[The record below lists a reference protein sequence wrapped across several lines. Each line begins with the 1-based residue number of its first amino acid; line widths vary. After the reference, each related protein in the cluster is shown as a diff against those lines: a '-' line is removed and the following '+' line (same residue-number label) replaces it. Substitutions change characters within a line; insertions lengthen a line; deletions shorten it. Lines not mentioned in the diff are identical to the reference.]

1 MESNRDFSLRSTQRL
16 SLKARLIGVM
26 LCLFFLTAFVSYL
39 LTDWIERTALGEV
52 QSHVETLSKAI
63 EISVQQLPLRS
74 QSAEDVLRDYQ
85 SRLRASGVK
94 GITLLDANRRVV
106 ASSLGVKAGDNAP
119 FLQTAIGTNPELYTY
134 QLTIPVVAETRLL
147 GFVHLNLV
155 LDNFKVLFRNM
166 LFYKLLGSV
175 GVFALGIVL
184 AVVLVSYLTKPLEEL
199 TRAARQVASGNLDI
213 ELPAPPTR
221 DLNALVSAFRDMSA
235 RLKEQRVL
243 EARMRENEK
252 SVAMG
257 QMAAGIAHDI
267 RNPLNFMSLA
277 LDQLATRGVDNP
289 LGSDLI
295 RQAQTELSRVNI
307 MVQDFLDYGREI
319 APRLELQPI
328 APILVASGEEAV
340 RRRNQDERR
349 VEIAGTDSLLQAPV
363 DGELLRRAI
372 VNLLENALDAAG
384 PDGQVKTGICGEPE
398 SNRVIVWVEDT
409 GPGIPAELRDQ
420 IFTPYFTTKAS
431 GVGLGLALVR
441 KWMQSMGGD
450 VRLNAGPGTGARF
463 ELTLPEVGPL
473 DQSPNPQSP
482 GVS

>member
-1 MESNRDFSLRSTQRL
+1 MESNHDSSLRNTQRL

-74 QSAEDVLRDYQ
+74 KSAEDVLRDYQ
-85 SRLRASGVK
+85 SRLRSSGVK
-94 GITLLDANRRVV
+94 AITLLDANRRVV
-106 ASSLGVKAGDNAP
+106 ASSWGLKTGDDTP
-119 FLQTAIGTNPELYTY
+119 FLETAIGTNQELYTY
-134 QLTIPVVAETRLL
+134 QLTIPIVAETRLL
-147 GFVHLNLV
+147 GFVHLHLV

-184 AVVLVSYLTKPLEEL
+184 AVVLLSYLTKPLEEL

-221 DLNALVSAFRDMSA
+221 DLNALVNAFRDMSA
-235 RLKEQRVL
+235 RLKEQRLL

-252 SVAMG
+252 SAAMG

-277 LDQLATRGVDNP
+277 LDQLATRGLDGP
-289 LGSDLI
+289 RSSDLI
-295 RQAQTELSRVNI
+295 RQAQTELSRVNV
-307 MVQDFLDYGREI
+307 MVQDFLDYGREV

-328 APILVASGEEAV
+328 APILIESGDEVV
-340 RRRNQDERR
+340 RRRYPDQRR
-349 VEIAGTDSLLQAPV
+349 IEIAGADSIVEAPV
-363 DGELLRRAI
+363 DGDLLRRAI

-384 PDGQVKTGICGEPE
+384 PEGQVKAGICSERE

-409 GPGIPAELRDQ
+409 GCRNSDGA
-420 IFTPYFTTKAS
+420 
-431 GVGLGLALVR
+431 
-441 KWMQSMGGD
+441 
-450 VRLNAGPGTGARF
+450 AGPNLHSLFHNEGIGRGAWSGSR
-463 ELTLPEVGPL
+463 PEMDAVDGRRCAAQPRTR
-473 DQSPNPQSP
+473 DR
-482 GVS
+482 GAF